1 MMSVLVSMLTK
12 SCYFLNRVAFPPWK
26 ASFGILKALQ
36 TNPNLSV
43 MSILGGRARGLGG
56 ESAGRGLNYLPVTMS
71 VPDTSALCHPAT
83 QNKAVRPERSRY
95 FQRGRCP
102 PRQRENS
109 VPLEIELK
117 RTQSNWTDMSTLLRK
132 NPKRI
137 PNNAARFVLRVK
149 HSLYLYKY
157 IPRQS
162 SLPDHVVL

>member
-1 MMSVLVSMLTK
+1 MSVLVSMLTK
-12 SCYFLNRVAFPPWK
+12 SCFLNRVAFPPWK
-26 ASFGILKALQ
+26 ASFSILKALQ

-43 MSILGGRARGLGG
+43 MSVLGGWVRRGGG
-56 ESAGRGLNYLPVTMS
+56 GSEGRGLNYLPVAMS

-83 QNKAVRPERSRY
+83 QNKAVRPERSSY

-102 PRQRENS
+102 PRQRGNS

-137 PNNAARFVLRVK
+137 PNNAARFVLRQ
-149 HSLYLYKY
+149 HSLHIYKY
-157 IPRQS
+157 IPQQNP
-162 SLPDHVVL
+162 LPDHVVL